1 MRRPVIL
8 LLDEATSSLDAVTE
22 AEVQRSLAG
31 LACTRI
37 VIAHRLSTVVRADL
51 LLVMDAGRLVEAD
64 THEALL
70 AANGVY
76 AELVRA
82 QTSATQGD

>member
-1 MRRPVIL
+1 M
-8 LLDEATSSLDAVTE
+8 
-22 AEVQRSLAG
+22 
-31 LACTRI
+31 
-37 VIAHRLSTVVRADL
+37 VRADL

-82 QTSATQGD
+82 QTSATQGGETEPTSHAGV